1 MNFVH
6 WALTIPRPS
15 KRLWARSNA
24 GGFPLRAIRGVESF
38 GSLSCDN
45 RLRFSISRP
54 PLGKHAFLKTFVVLH
69 AVLFQTCHFPLL
81 QNGNFEKLIFARSY
95 CDCASFAPP
104 LTSCRWKL
112 CECVVSARIIPN
124 HRFWFTHTGSRCQ
137 QVHAVIDRLKN
148 DILRSDTI
156 SARFLPRKSYGGF
169 SIFPILMTVMNV
181 L

>member
-15 KRLWARSNA
+15 KRLRRAHSNA
-24 GGFPLRAIRGVESF
+24 EGFPLRAIRDVESF
-38 GSLSCDN
+38 GPLSCDN

-54 PLGKHAFLKTFVVLH
+54 PLGKHAFPKTFVALH

-81 QNGNFEKLIFARSY
+81 QNGNFEKLIFARS
-95 CDCASFAPP
+95 CVFCST
-104 LTSCRWKL
+104 LR
-112 CECVVSARIIPN
+112 VVSMKVMRMR
-124 HRFWFTHTGSRCQ
+124 RFRSNNIESSILIYTYNARCQ

-156 SARFLPRKSYGGF
+156 SARFLSRKSYGGF
-169 SIFPILMTVMNV
+169 SIFPILTTVMNV
-181 L
+181 F